1 MFVKCLYKN
10 EVEKGICPFCKTSMN
25 VFIQYMRNDVF
36 LRCPICG
43 CVNLGDEFET
53 SINYNHLVAY
63 LVYNQQT
70 DLIYND
76 DNQKIYS
83 LGSLDEIIRTNPHA
97 ITLNKKIIDGWYPTS
112 ISEKIDSIMLYF
124 GKCCKHI
131 GQELQLEADK
141 MEIVLFIDRLEIDKD
156 NSSANYIRWRLR
168 NGDILRDEREYMLS
182 CLRSQ
187 RLIEFTCK
195 GNSYGIRITY
205 DGYTR
210 IDKLEKNLNNGK
222 NAFVAMSF
230 NKTDGKREKI
240 REGIENT
247 GYRAIF
253 IDEIE
258 HNELITPEI
267 IKQIKGCRFLVFDLS
282 DSNLGAYYEAGF
294 AHGIGKPVIQICQRD
309 KIKDMHFDVKQIN
322 TIFFDTI
329 DEIVEKL
336 SKRITASIY

>member
-1 MFVKCLYKN
+1 
-10 EVEKGICPFCKTSMN
+10 
-25 VFIQYMRNDVF
+25 
-36 LRCPICG
+36 
-43 CVNLGDEFET
+43 
-53 SINYNHLVAY
+53 
-63 LVYNQQT
+63 
-70 DLIYND
+70 
-76 DNQKIYS
+76 
-83 LGSLDEIIRTNPHA
+83 
-97 ITLNKKIIDGWYPTS
+97 
-112 ISEKIDSIMLYF
+112 MLYF

-230 NKTDGKREKI
+230 NKTDGKREKFEKVLKTRVI
-240 REGIENT
+240 VLFLLMKSN
-247 GYRAIF
+247 
-253 IDEIE
+253 
-258 HNELITPEI
+258 ITSLLRL
-267 IKQIKGCRFLVFDLS
+267 KS
-282 DSNLGAYYEAGF
+282 
-294 AHGIGKPVIQICQRD
+294 
-309 KIKDMHFDVKQIN
+309 
-322 TIFFDTI
+322 
-329 DEIVEKL
+329 
-336 SKRITASIY
+336 